1 MIDPKTFISVL
12 REANVDFYAG
22 VPDSLM
28 SSFSAVL
35 GDKKFVGKHIITACE
50 GGAVSATMGYHLAT
64 GKYGLVYMQN
74 SGLGNALNP
83 LVSLAHREIYGVPM
97 ILLIGWRGE
106 PDQADEPQH
115 IKQGAI
121 TLAQLDLLDIPYLV
135 MDSQSDF
142 RQIVRD
148 TILSMEQNPFP
159 SAIVVKK
166 GTFAAFSAAAG
177 GAGLSKYGREQ
188 AIGDILDICDDDGLV
203 VSTTG
208 KISREVCECR
218 EARNMICE
226 DFLTVGGMGFA
237 SSIALGVALGN
248 EDRQV
253 VCIDGDGALLMQM
266 GGVPI
271 IGSQKPKKL
280 IHFILNNAMHESVGG
295 QPTVAGEI
303 DILQFA
309 TASGYSS
316 AERVSSFEELQ
327 EAYSKAAAKDGPHM
341 IEVRIK
347 GGARENLGRPK
358 SSPIQNKDAFMK
370 KAISFVSE
378 TKSP

>member
-1 MIDPKTFISVL
+1 MIDPEAFICAL
-12 REANVDFYAG
+12 NEANVKFYAG

-35 GDKKFVGKHIITACE
+35 SDESFAGEHLITACE
-50 GGAVSATMGYHLAT
+50 GGAVSAAMGYHLAT

-83 LVSLAHREIYGVPM
+83 LVSLAHSEIYRIPM

-106 PDQADEPQH
+106 PDQVDEPQH

-121 TLAQLDLLDIPYLV
+121 TPAQLELLDIPYMV
-135 MDSQSDF
+135 IDGQSDF

-148 TILSMEQNPFP
+148 TILSLERNPRP

-166 GTFAAFSAAAG
+166 GAFAAFSTGAE
-177 GAGLSKYGREQ
+177 GAGLSDYGREE
-188 AIGDILDICDDDGLV
+188 AIGDILEICDDDSLV

-208 KISREVCECR
+208 KISREVYECR
-218 EARNMICE
+218 EARNEICE

-248 EDRQV
+248 LDRQV
-253 VCIDGDGALLMQM
+253 VCIDGDGALLMHM

-280 IHFILNNAMHESVGG
+280 IHFVLNNAMHESVGG

-309 TASGYSS
+309 TASGYAS
-316 AERVSSFEELQ
+316 AEQVSALDDLR

-347 GGARENLGRPK
+347 GGAREDLGRPK
-358 SSPIQNKDAFMK
+358 SSPIQNKEAFMN
-370 KAISFVSE
+370 KAISFSSE
-378 TKSP
+378 T

>member
-1 MIDPKTFISVL
+1 MIDPKTFISAL
-12 REANVDFYAG
+12 HEASVEFYAG

-35 GDKKFVGKHIITACE
+35 GDASFVGEHLITACE
-50 GGAVSATMGYHLAT
+50 GGAVSAAMGYHLAT

-83 LVSLAHREIYGVPM
+83 LVSLAHSEIYSIPM

-121 TLAQLDLLDIPYLV
+121 TLAQLELLDIPYLV
-135 MDSQSDF
+135 IDGQSDF
-142 RQIVRD
+142 RQVVRD
-148 TILSMEQNPFP
+148 TILSLEQNSRPL
-159 SAIVVKK
+159 AIVVKK
-166 GTFAAFSAAAG
+166 GTFAPFVAG
-177 GAGLSKYGREQ
+177 SPGGGLSDYGREE

-208 KISREVCECR
+208 KISREVYECR
-218 EARNMICE
+218 EARNEICE

-248 EDRQV
+248 LDRQV

-280 IHFILNNAMHESVGG
+280 IHFVLNNAMHESVGG

-309 TASGYSS
+309 LASGYAS
-316 AERVSSFEELQ
+316 AERVSSFDKLQ
-327 EAYSKAAAKDGPHM
+327 EAYSKAVAEDGPHL
-341 IEVRIK
+341 IEVRIR

-358 SSPIQNKDAFMK
+358 SSPIRNKEAFMK
-370 KAISFVSE
+370 KAISLTSE
-378 TKSP
+378 A

>member
-1 MIDPKTFISVL
+1 MIDPETFISVL

-35 GDKKFVGKHIITACE
+35 DEKKFPGKHIITACE
-50 GGAVSATMGYHLAT
+50 GGAVSAAMGYHLAT

-106 PDQADEPQH
+106 PDQVDEPQH

-148 TILSMEQNPFP
+148 TILSMEQNPLP

-166 GTFAAFSAAAG
+166 GTFSAFSAAAE

-188 AIGDILDICDDDGLV
+188 AIGDI
-203 VSTTG
+203 
-208 KISREVCECR
+208 
-218 EARNMICE
+218 
-226 DFLTVGGMGFA
+226 
-237 SSIALGVALGN
+237 
-248 EDRQV
+248 
-253 VCIDGDGALLMQM
+253 
-266 GGVPI
+266 
-271 IGSQKPKKL
+271 
-280 IHFILNNAMHESVGG
+280 
-295 QPTVAGEI
+295 
-303 DILQFA
+303 
-309 TASGYSS
+309 
-316 AERVSSFEELQ
+316 
-327 EAYSKAAAKDGPHM
+327 
-341 IEVRIK
+341 
-347 GGARENLGRPK
+347 
-358 SSPIQNKDAFMK
+358 
-370 KAISFVSE
+370 
-378 TKSP
+378 

>member
-1 MIDPKTFISVL
+1 MIDPETFISVL

-35 GDKKFVGKHIITACE
+35 DEKKFPGKHIITACE
-50 GGAVSATMGYHLAT
+50 GGAVSAAMGYHLAT

-106 PDQADEPQH
+106 PDQVDEPQH

-148 TILSMEQNPFP
+148 TILSMEQNPLP

-166 GTFAAFSAAAG
+166 GTFSAFSAAAE

-188 AIGDILDICDDDGLV
+188 AIGDILDICEDNALV

-208 KISREVCECR
+208 KISREVYECR

-248 EDRQV
+248 EDRRV
-253 VCIDGDGALLMQM
+253 ICIDGDGALLMQM

-271 IGSQKPKKL
+271 IGSQKPQKF

-303 DILQFA
+303 DILQFGI
-309 TASGYSS
+309 ASGYSS
-316 AERVSSFEELQ
+316 AERISSFEELQ
-327 EAYSKAAAKDGPHM
+327 EAYSKAAAKDGTHM

-370 KAISFVSE
+370 KAASLVS
-378 TKSP
+378 